1 MIDVSLPVHPAMLHG
16 GPRPVKTMVE
26 TIAGGDAADVSRWLL
41 SAHAGTHVEA
51 PLHLRDGADA
61 IEALPLDLLVGPA
74 TVLDL
79 TAVTGE
85 IDAADLVALLG
96 DGGAPERLLL
106 KTTNSAGPLQES
118 DKADEWVGLAPDA
131 AALLVE
137 RGVRVLGVD
146 YLTVESPAR
155 EATFDAH
162 AVLNGADVVV
172 IESVDLRAV
181 SAGEHELICLPLK
194 LRGAEAAPAR
204 VVLVPASGGAAG
216 AGAPIDISVEVAP
229 EMLHWGRSPEVTV
242 VESLAGGNN
251 CNVTRWL
258 MGSHTGTH
266 LDAPAHYIAGGATID
281 AIALDVFAGPA
292 RVLDLSGVEGDVTAA
307 DLEAAGLGHGDERV
321 LLRTA
326 NSASA
331 DGALRAAE
339 KPATWTGLAPDGAR
353 LLVDRGVRLVG
364 IDFLTID
371 GPTRTDRWESHH
383 VLCGAGVVILEC
395 ADLLD
400 VADGHYE
407 LVALPI
413 PLRGSEAAP
422 GRAFLRPLG
431 GD

>member
-1 MIDVSLPVHPAMLHG
+1 
-16 GPRPVKTMVE
+16 
-26 TIAGGDAADVSRWLL
+26 
-41 SAHAGTHVEA
+41 
-51 PLHLRDGADA
+51 
-61 IEALPLDLLVGPA
+61 
-74 TVLDL
+74 
-79 TAVTGE
+79 
-85 IDAADLVALLG
+85 
-96 DGGAPERLLL
+96 
-106 KTTNSAGPLQES
+106 
-118 DKADEWVGLAPDA
+118 
-131 AALLVE
+131 
-137 RGVRVLGVD
+137 
-146 YLTVESPAR
+146 R

-162 AVLNGADVVV
+162 AVLNGADVIV

-204 VVLVPASGGAAG
+204 VVLAPAGAGTGSAG

-229 EMLHWGRSPEVTV
+229 EMLHWGRRPEVTV

-266 LDAPAHYIAGGATID
+266 LDAPAHYIEGGATID

-307 DLEAAGLGHGDERV
+307 DLEAAGLGHGEQRV

-326 NSASA
+326 NSA
-331 DGALRAAE
+331 GALRAAE
-339 KPATWTGLAPDGAR
+339 KPSSWIGLAPDGAR

-371 GPTRTDRWESHH
+371 GPTRTDGWESHH

-400 VADGHYE
+400 VADGRYE
-407 LVALPI
+407 LVALPL

-422 GRAFLRPLG
+422 GRAFLRPLEAG
-431 GD
+431 